1 MKNRASVF
9 LKQIISVLSS
19 VVKAKSL
26 ALKNKTSAIKT
37 RLIILSML
45 KNKKVL
51 LSSIAHKLHA
61 LVPGQQDDS
70 YKIKISREDADDQSS
85 CSNNNNAIVL
95 FNSMANQLH
104 SNPIF
109 TELIMTKVE
118 EENEENQEED
128 EYPDLTHSLFDSE
141 EPDELDL
148 ADPGSSVIDLVRNSK
163 ELEGEN
169 FKLEDEIDHVADL
182 FIRKFH
188 RQIKMQK
195 LDSFKRYQEMLE
207 RSV

>member
-1 MKNRASVF
+1 MKNRASGF

-37 RLIILSML
+37 RLIILSVL
-45 KNKKVL
+45 KNKKIL
-51 LSSIAHKLHA
+51 LSSITHKLHA
-61 LVPGQQDDS
+61 LVGQQD
-70 YKIKISREDADDQSS
+70 KMKEDAHEHGDQSS
-85 CSNNNNAIVL
+85 SSNANAIVL
-95 FNSMANQLH
+95 FNSMAKESH
-104 SNPIF
+104 SNPSC
-109 TELIMTKVE
+109 TELVKVE
-118 EENEENQEED
+118 ENEYEED
-128 EYPDLTHSLFDSE
+128 EEYPDLTHSLFDSE
-141 EPDELDL
+141 ADELDL
-148 ADPGSSVIDLVRNSK
+148 ADPGGSVIDLVRNSK
-163 ELEGEN
+163 EDGEN